1 MLGSPA
7 ENTLPPV
14 SKPSAFGSP
23 RRASII
29 LQGLFKLVGKVL
41 PFLFDTLG
49 YLTFRRTLSHLKPDF
64 IRLIGSDF
72 KTLVDNC
79 PVNANSGRFKIGVE

>member
-23 RRASII
+23 RRSSII

-41 PFLFDTLG
+41 PFFFNTLG
-49 YLTFRRTLSHLKPDF
+49 YLTFRRTLSHLKTDF
-64 IRLIGSDF
+64 IQLIDPDF
-72 KTLVDNC
+72 KTVVANFLL
-79 PVNANSGRFKIGVE
+79 NANSGRFLIGVE